1 MEKNWSYNNRN
12 LAKKSSLLSLLGIN
26 ENELL
31 YVINNKSLFYIKNKP
46 KKGKNG
52 KIRITFKVIG
62 LLKKIQKNIKD
73 KILQNISLPNCIV
86 GGVKGNSY
94 LSECKEHTSQNI
106 IISEDIKDF
115 YPTISQLIIKDAL
128 QYYFNFGPEVST
140 ILSEL
145 VTFNDGLVQ
154 GSSLSTDIANII
166 FLEKESF
173 VFHELSRLGCT
184 YSRYIDDI
192 TVSCDR
198 ELSNED
204 ITRIK
209 VLVYGMIRSKGLL
222 VNKKKSHIMR
232 SGDRKI
238 VHNVKVNNA
247 IKPLDKRKSALRM
260 EIFIFEKKVQDSID
274 ILDILKT
281 YKRIKGLI
289 NTLKQQGDKNTE
301 KYISSLS
308 DKLKSIDSAKS
319 KRAIRSEIRKCK
331 SLPELQKI
339 KSKLIV
345 LSKVNASFRVIL
357 DSEYKTKKF
366 KLVSKK

>member
-52 KIRITFKVIG
+52 KIRVTFKVIG

-94 LSECKEHTSQNI
+94 LSECKEHTCQNI

-115 YPTISQLIIKDAL
+115 YPTISKLIIKDAL
-128 QYYFNFGPEVST
+128 QYYLNFSPEVST

-166 FLEKESF
+166 FLEKENF

-192 TVSCDR
+192 TISCDR

-222 VNKKKSHIMR
+222 VNKQKSHIMR

-260 EIFIFEKKVQDSID
+260 EVFIFEKKVQDSID

-289 NTLKQQGDKNTE
+289 NTLSQQGDRKTNE
-301 KYISSLS
+301 YICRLNN
-308 DKLKSIDSAKS
+308 KLKLIDNLNAK
-319 KRAIRSEIRKCK
+319 RTIRKVIRKCK
-331 SLPELQKI
+331 SLSELRRAKM
-339 KSKLIV
+339 KLNP
-345 LSKVNASFRVIL
+345 LSKTSESFKVVL
-357 DSEYKTKKF
+357 DSEYKTKKI
-366 KLVSKK
+366 KLTNER

>member
-1 MEKNWSYNNRN
+1 MEKNWSYNNRS
-12 LAKKSSLLSLLGIN
+12 LVKKSSLLNLLDIN

-31 YVINNKSLFYIKNKP
+31 YIINNKSLFYIKNKP
-46 KKGKNG
+46 IKGKNG
-52 KIRITFKVIG
+52 KVRITFKIVG
-62 LLKKIQKNIKD
+62 LLKKVQKNIKD
-73 KILQNISLPNCIV
+73 KILKNISLPSYIV

-94 LSECKEHTSQNI
+94 LSECKEHTSKNV

-115 YPTISQLIIKDAL
+115 YPTISPRIIKDAL

-140 ILSEL
+140 LLSEL
-145 VTFNDGLVQ
+145 VTFNNGLVQ

-166 FLEKESF
+166 FLEKEDFIS
-173 VFHELSRLGCT
+173 HELIRLGCI
-184 YSRYIDDI
+184 YSRYVDDI
-192 TVSCDR
+192 TISCDR
-198 ELSNED
+198 NLSNQE
-204 ITRIK
+204 ITNIK

-232 SGDRKI
+232 DGNRKI
-238 VHNVKVNNA
+238 VHNVKINNS

-260 EIFIFEKKVQDSID
+260 EIFIFEKKTQDSVD

-301 KYISSLS
+301 KYISSL
-308 DKLKSIDSAKS
+308 DNKLKLIDNIKAK
-319 KRAIRSEIRKCK
+319 KTIRSEIRKSK

-339 KSKLIV
+339 KSNLNV
-345 LSKVNASFRVIL
+345 LSKVNVSFKIIL
-357 DSEYKTKKF
+357 ESEYKTKKI

>member
-1 MEKNWSYNNRN
+1 MEKNWSYNNRS
-12 LAKKSSLLSLLGIN
+12 LAKKSSLLKLLGIN

-31 YVINNKSLFYIKNKP
+31 YVINNKSLFYIENKP

-115 YPTISQLIIKDAL
+115 YPTISQPIIKDAL

-166 FLEKESF
+166 FLEKENF

-192 TVSCDR
+192 TISCDR

-222 VNKKKSHIMR
+222 VNKQKSHIMR

-260 EIFIFEKKVQDSID
+260 EVFIFEKKVQDSID

-308 DKLKSIDSAKS
+308 DKLKLIDSTKAK
-319 KRAIRSEIRKCK
+319 KTIRSEIRKCK

-345 LSKVNASFRVIL
+345 LSKVNASFKVIL